1 VTLDERT
8 KPVKRIALAALA
20 LLALAFPAFADNYPS
35 KPVKIIVPFGPGGF
49 TDVVARIIQ
58 KELAPVLGQPIIIE
72 NRPGAGSTIG
82 TDSVA
87 KAAPD
92 GYTLVMVSTT
102 HVISPHLY
110 KKMPYDAIHDF
121 TPVMR
126 LVEGPYVMVVHPS
139 LPAKN
144 VKEFIALA
152 KSRPGEIFFASSGN
166 GSSQHLVG
174 ALFMQM
180 AGIKL
185 THVPY
190 KGSNAAMQDL
200 LGGQVKV
207 SFVGMPNA
215 LPNLASGK
223 LRALAVTTKK
233 RAPDLP
239 DVPTM
244 DEAGVK
250 GYEATIWLAMLAP
263 KGTPRA
269 IVDKLNTDI
278 RKVLADPQAQK
289 LMDKA
294 GVEVAPSS
302 PEALE
307 SLMQSEYDRW
317 GKVVKAT
324 GAVVN

>member
-1 VTLDERT
+1 MIN
-8 KPVKRIALAALA
+8 RIAFAALA
-20 LLALAFPAFADNYPS
+20 LFAAALPAAAETWPT

-49 TDVVARIIQ
+49 TDVVARILQ
-58 KELAPVLGQPIIIE
+58 KELAPALGQPIIIE

-82 TDSVA
+82 TDAVA
-87 KAAPD
+87 KAPGD

-110 KKMPYDAIHDF
+110 KKMTYDPIKDF
-121 TPVMR
+121 APVMK

-139 LPAKN
+139 LGVSS

-152 KSRPGEIFFASSGN
+152 KKRPNEIFFASSGN
-166 GSSQHLVG
+166 GSAQHLVG

-180 AGIKL
+180 AGVQL

-200 LGGQVKV
+200 LGGQVKL

-215 LPNLASGK
+215 LPNLGK
-223 LRALAVTTKK
+223 LKALAVTTT
-233 RAPDLP
+233 RRSPDLP

-250 GYEATIWLAMLAP
+250 GYEATIWLGMLAP
-263 KGTPRA
+263 KGTPRE

-278 RKVLADPQAQK
+278 RKVLADPEARK
-289 LMDKA
+289 LMRKA
-294 GVEVAPSS
+294 GVEVATST
-302 PEALE
+302 PEEFQALLQE
-307 SLMQSEYDRW
+307 ELDRW
-317 GKVVKAT
+317 GKVVKET
-324 GAVVN
+324 GATVH

>member
-1 VTLDERT
+1 MKT
-8 KPVKRIALAALA
+8 RIALAALA
-20 LLALAFPAFADNYPS
+20 LVALALPAAAADAWPA

-49 TDVVARIIQ
+49 TDVVARILQ
-58 KELAPVLGQPIIIE
+58 KELAPALGQPIIIE

-87 KAAPD
+87 KSPPD

-110 KKMPYDAIHDF
+110 KKMPYDPIKDF
-121 TPVMR
+121 APVMK

-139 LPAKN
+139 LGVSS
-144 VKEFIALA
+144 VKDFIALA
-152 KSRPGEIFFASSGN
+152 KKKPNEIFFASSGN
-166 GSSQHLVG
+166 GSAQHLVG

-180 AGIKL
+180 AGVQL
-185 THVPY
+185 SHVPY

-215 LPNLASGK
+215 LSNLASGK
-223 LRALAVTTKK
+223 LKALAVTTRK
-233 RAPDLP
+233 RSPDLP

-250 GYEATIWLAMLAP
+250 GYEATIWLGMLAP
-263 KGTPRA
+263 KGTPRE
-269 IVDKLNTDI
+269 IVDKLNADI
-278 RKVLADPQAQK
+278 RKVLADPEASK
-289 LMDKA
+289 LMHKA
-294 GVEVAPSS
+294 GVEVATST
-302 PEALE
+302 PEEFQA
-307 SLMQSEYDRW
+307 LMQEELDRW
-317 GKVVKAT
+317 GKVVKET
-324 GAVVN
+324 GAIVN

>member
-1 VTLDERT
+1 MIR
-8 KPVKRIALAALA
+8 RIAFAALGLLAAA
-20 LLALAFPAFADNYPS
+20 LPAAAQTWPS

-49 TDVVARIIQ
+49 TDVVARILQ
-58 KELAPVLGQPIIIE
+58 KELAPALGQPIIIE

-82 TDSVA
+82 TDAVA
-87 KAAPD
+87 KSPPD

-110 KKMPYDAIHDF
+110 KKMTYDPIKDF
-121 TPVMR
+121 APVMK

-139 LPAKN
+139 LG
-144 VKEFIALA
+144 VSTVQEFVALA
-152 KSRPGEIFFASSGN
+152 KKRPNEIFFASSGN
-166 GSSQHLVG
+166 GSAQHLVG

-180 AGIKL
+180 AGVKL

-200 LGGQVKV
+200 LGGQVKL

-215 LPNLASGK
+215 LPNLGK
-223 LRALAVTTKK
+223 LKALAVTTTK
-233 RAPDLP
+233 RSPDLP

-250 GYEATIWLAMLAP
+250 GYEATIWLGMLAP
-263 KGTPRA
+263 KGTPRE
-269 IVDKLNTDI
+269 IVDKLNADI
-278 RKVLADPQAQK
+278 RKVLADPEARK
-289 LMDKA
+289 LMRKA

-302 PEALE
+302 PEAFQA
-307 SLMQSEYDRW
+307 LMEQELDRW
-317 GKVVKAT
+317 GKVVKET
-324 GAVVN
+324 GATVN